1 MKLYKFETTW
11 KEKGFYVEEIE
22 VEEKPKTYILPK
34 HFIETRLK
42 KDEIGKL
49 TGCLKNRMY
58 CLENNPKIFIK
69 AMIDRRNNNIS
80 SLEKELNNEKTM
92 LEKWEKALKDCEVSE
107 NGRVNELG
115 RVNGEQGK

>member
-1 MKLYKFETTW
+1 MKLYKFEIAW

-22 VEEKPKTYILPK
+22 VEEKSKTYILPK
-34 HFIETRLK
+34 CFIETRLK

-49 TGCLKNRMY
+49 IGCLKNRMY

-69 AMIDRRNNNIS
+69 AIIDEKNKNIN

-92 LEKWEKALKDCEVSE
+92 LEKWEKALKDCEVSDE
-107 NGRVNELG
+107 
-115 RVNGEQGK
+115 